1 MARDMLAYRPAAA
14 LELGAQLAQVPVE
27 RTGVHEPGEDEL
39 VLCVDEDVDVESDQD
54 RGGPW

>member
-1 MARDMLAYRPAAA
+1 MLAYRPAAA